1 MNIENTCRCKQEL
14 ILKDVFSKDRAFI
27 KGREYQVDI
36 EVTNL
41 CNTYKVY
48 LTGEWEPS
56 WILSQ
61 QEFEEYFELIK

>member
-14 ILKDVFSKDRAFI
+14 ILKDVFSKDRTFI